1 MSYDKEALQREHD
14 NMLPM
19 LNSEQL
25 SVYNS
30 VISSIENNEQIL
42 VFVYGHGGTGKTFL
56 WRTIISH
63 IRSKGKIVLA
73 VAASGIASLLLP
85 SGKTAHSRFK
95 IPIDLTDKKSCD
107 IKKRTSL
114 ADLLQ
119 RTSLIIWDEAP
130 MSDRRCFE
138 FLDRSL
144 RDVLDCNEKLFG
156 GISVLLGG
164 DFRQTLPVLPRST
177 RSEIIALT
185 LPCSYLW
192 GSFTVHILHTNMRVN
207 SSERPT
213 SCSTSTSAFTG
224 WLLRIGNGQMGMPDN
239 DDPRDTSWL
248 EIPDSF
254 LIKPGNDSLN
264 SLINFVYGDGVLN
277 NPTAVDLSARA
288 IVTPT
293 NDVAD
298 NINTTVLGMVSS
310 EEGTYKSID
319 IIQPIGKRTS
329 DFEGLYPTE
338 YLNQLNFPGIP
349 PHELTLKLH
358 CPIMLLRNINQ
369 REGLCN
375 GTRLIVSQLLTNII
389 EATIMTGTFIGKR
402 VYIPRIK
409 FIHKSTDMPFTFSR
423 KQFPLKVCYVM
434 TINKSQGQSLRRIG
448 VYLAQPVF
456 SHAYPTCISEHDTH
470 FDMFIRHTKYS
481 RPMSSI
487 SELKTDGIG
496 GPLQVRI
503 VRKWRHDV
511 RRYETWYLAVDRFG
525 DAIQILG
532 QRTNQSYIESILNLS
547 HCYTI
552 SDYSCPMLD
561 KYQKFLQNDFY
572 IDVGLMSVIE
582 QIPDTLTIPKNW
594 FHFLSKRQLID
605 LGDTPS
611 YYLDYIGVLSK
622 IRDCVKVGGE
632 SYVLLILTDESGSE
646 LAINLWKECITN
658 PQKFNRNSLQ
668 PPPTTTVVAVTNLKP
683 SISNGALRHGSSH
696 ATHVYVNPDIPET
709 TSLINL
715 YTGALRPMPPLAGT
729 PSTLGDMRKK
739 TRSELLDKTLL
750 VCASIK
756 DILFQ
761 NSWYQTTCTIC
772 KDPIFRRGENW
783 FCSAHGHIDK
793 PNYIYKLSVIITDA
807 TDSIQAAM
815 SETSCRKLL
824 GSNLDKFISENPMTN
839 PNVLPINITNE
850 RGNTKTM
857 SIQMIRASTSE
868 NIRFII
874 IDHDP
879 QTRMSDTSIP
889 TTPTPTKT
897 TRVRQNN
904 TSPGSSTNNQN
915 VARPLTYDLV
925 GATPKDS
932 DNQIKK

>member
-1 MSYDKEALQREHD
+1 MIGRLVFVHPTSGELFYLRMLLCHQKGCTSFEDLRTVSGTIYPTYRAACNALKLIGDDTEWLSAFTEASIWATSAQLRSLFCQLLLFCEVSSPQLLWECACDKMKDDYLYSIKREMPDRGLNSVADIVHQQLLSDLDHTLRSSVPPKSMAAFGLPVPSNDIHGILQNRLLLEEMSYDKEALQREHD

-30 VISSIENNEQIL
+30 VISSIKNNEQIL

-95 IPIDLTDKKSCD
+95 IRIDLTDKKSCD

-177 RSEIIALT
+177 RWEIIAST

-192 GSFTVHILHTNMRVN
+192 RSFTVHILHTNMRVN

-213 SCSTSTSAFTG
+213 GCSMSTSAFTG

-248 EIPDSF
+248 EIPDSL

-310 EEGTYKSID
+310 EERTYKSID
-319 IIQPIGKRTS
+319 IIQPIGKHTS

-456 SHAYPTCISEHDTH
+456 SHGQLYVAL
-470 FDMFIRHTKYS
+470 S
-481 RPMSSI
+481 RATSSDSI
-487 SELKTDGIG
+487 K
-496 GPLQVRI
+496 
-503 VRKWRHDV
+503 
-511 RRYETWYLAVDRFG
+511 
-525 DAIQILG
+525 IL
-532 QRTNQSYIESILNLS
+532 IEN
-547 HCYTI
+547 
-552 SDYSCPMLD
+552 
-561 KYQKFLQNDFY
+561 
-572 IDVGLMSVIE
+572 
-582 QIPDTLTIPKNW
+582 
-594 FHFLSKRQLID
+594 
-605 LGDTPS
+605 
-611 YYLDYIGVLSK
+611 
-622 IRDCVKVGGE
+622 
-632 SYVLLILTDESGSE
+632 
-646 LAINLWKECITN
+646 TN
-658 PQKFNRNSLQ
+658 PIHLNRTKNVVFRDLLEKVNSPQ
-668 PPPTTTVVAVTNLKP
+668 VHSITTNPL
-683 SISNGALRHGSSH
+683 SNII
-696 ATHVYVNPDIPET
+696 IPFIERL
-709 TSLINL
+709 SLI
-715 YTGALRPMPPLAGT
+715 
-729 PSTLGDMRKK
+729 
-739 TRSELLDKTLL
+739 
-750 VCASIK
+750 
-756 DILFQ
+756 
-761 NSWYQTTCTIC
+761 
-772 KDPIFRRGENW
+772 
-783 FCSAHGHIDK
+783 HI
-793 PNYIYKLSVIITDA
+793 
-807 TDSIQAAM
+807 
-815 SETSCRKLL
+815 
-824 GSNLDKFISENPMTN
+824 
-839 PNVLPINITNE
+839 
-850 RGNTKTM
+850 
-857 SIQMIRASTSE
+857 
-868 NIRFII
+868 
-874 IDHDP
+874 
-879 QTRMSDTSIP
+879 
-889 TTPTPTKT
+889 
-897 TRVRQNN
+897 
-904 TSPGSSTNNQN
+904 
-915 VARPLTYDLV
+915 
-925 GATPKDS
+925 
-932 DNQIKK
+932 